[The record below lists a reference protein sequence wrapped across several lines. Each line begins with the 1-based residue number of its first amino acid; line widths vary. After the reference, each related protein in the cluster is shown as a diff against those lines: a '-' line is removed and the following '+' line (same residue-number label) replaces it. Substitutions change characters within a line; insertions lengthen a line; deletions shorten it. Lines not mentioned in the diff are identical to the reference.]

1 MEKLIITA
9 DDISISGNVM
19 TYTRD
24 GVVYQWNGIP
34 TRRPCTDNMAK
45 QFALILSIEGL
56 ESSDPVRR
64 IRKAAGGR
72 TRKGRTCLAA
82 RGR

>member
-1 MEKLIITA
+1 MEKLVITA

-34 TRRPCTDNMAK
+34 TRKTCTDDMAK

-56 ESSDPVRR
+56 ESSDLERR
-64 IRKAAGGR
+64 IEKHMEINGYRGFFEKYKA
-72 TRKGRTCLAA
+72 
-82 RGR
+82 

>member
-1 MEKLIITA
+1 MGKLVITA

-34 TRRPCTDNMAK
+34 TRKTCTDDMAK
-45 QFALILSIEGL
+45 QFALILSLEGL
-56 ESSDPVRR
+56 ESSDPEDR
-64 IRKAAGGR
+64 IEKHMEINGYRGFFEKYKA
-72 TRKGRTCLAA
+72 
-82 RGR
+82 

>member
-1 MEKLIITA
+1 MEKLVITA

-34 TRRPCTDNMAK
+34 TRRPCTDDMAK

-56 ESSDPVRR
+56 ESSGLVRR
-64 IRKAAGGR
+64 VEKHMAINGYRGFFEKYKA
-72 TRKGRTCLAA
+72 
-82 RGR
+82 

>member
-64 IRKAAGGR
+64 IEKHMEINGYRGFFEKYKA
-72 TRKGRTCLAA
+72 
-82 RGR
+82 

>member
-1 MEKLIITA
+1 MEKLVITA
-9 DDISISGNVM
+9 DDISISRNVM

-34 TRRPCTDNMAK
+34 TRKTCTDDMAK

-64 IRKAAGGR
+64 IEKHMEINGYRGFYEKYKA
-72 TRKGRTCLAA
+72 
-82 RGR
+82 

>member
-1 MEKLIITA
+1 MEKLVITA

-19 TYTRD
+19 AYTRD

-34 TRRPCTDNMAK
+34 TRKTCTDDMAK
-45 QFALILSIEGL
+45 QFALILSLEGL

-64 IRKAAGGR
+64 IEKHMEINGYRGFFEKYKA
-72 TRKGRTCLAA
+72 
-82 RGR
+82 

>member
-1 MEKLIITA
+1 MKKLVITA

-19 TYTRD
+19 TYIRD

-34 TRRPCTDNMAK
+34 TRSPCTDDMAK

-56 ESSDPVRR
+56 ESSDLVRR
-64 IRKAAGGR
+64 IEKHMEINGY
-72 TRKGRTCLAA
+72 
-82 RGR
+82 RGFIEIYQ

>member
-1 MEKLIITA
+1 MEKLVITA
-9 DDISISGNVM
+9 DDISISRNVM

-34 TRRPCTDNMAK
+34 TRKTCTDDMAK

-64 IRKAAGGR
+64 IEKHMEINGFRGFYEKYKA
-72 TRKGRTCLAA
+72 
-82 RGR
+82 

>member
-1 MEKLIITA
+1 MEKLVITA

-19 TYTRD
+19 TYIRD

-34 TRRPCTDNMAK
+34 TRSPCTDDMAK

-56 ESSDPVRR
+56 ESSDLVRR
-64 IRKAAGGR
+64 IEKHMEINGY
-72 TRKGRTCLAA
+72 
-82 RGR
+82 RGFFEIYQ

>member
-1 MEKLIITA
+1 MEKLVITA

-34 TRRPCTDNMAK
+34 TRKTCTDDMAK

-56 ESSDPVRR
+56 GSSDPVRR
-64 IRKAAGGR
+64 IEKHMEINGYRGFFEKYKA
-72 TRKGRTCLAA
+72 
-82 RGR
+82 